1 MTDWGASR
9 VLVTGAA
16 KGMGR
21 GLSRRVLAAGG
32 HVVAWDMDAE
42 ALATLH
48 DDAAAQPGTVET
60 ATVDVTDRARVEQA
74 ALEVGPVD
82 ILVNNAGI
90 VRGGFLSEADPRDLE
105 LVMNVNTMSLFW
117 VTRALLPGMVERDSG
132 HIVTIASAAGL
143 VPLRSAVSYTT
154 SKHAAVGFH
163 DSLRQELRTQAP
175 GVRMTLVTPFFVNT
189 GMFTGTKSRFDFLL
203 PIVEPDD
210 AVDRIWAAVAK
221 DRNRVIMPATAAAAY
236 ALRILPTRVADV
248 VLDQLGISGSMDEFQ
263 GHGSKANT

>member
-1 MTDWGASR
+1 M
-9 VLVTGAA
+9 
-16 KGMGR
+16 K
-21 GLSRRVLAAGG
+21 
-32 HVVAWDMDAE
+32 
-42 ALATLH
+42 
-48 DDAAAQPGTVET
+48 
-60 ATVDVTDRARVEQA
+60 
-74 ALEVGPVD
+74 
-82 ILVNNAGI
+82 
-90 VRGGFLSEADPRDLE
+90 
-105 LVMNVNTMSLFW
+105 VNTMSLFW
-117 VTRALLPGMVERDSG
+117 VTRALLPGMVERNSG

-203 PIVEPDD
+203 PIVEQDD
-210 AVDRIWAAVAK
+210 AVDRIWSAVVK

-248 VLDQLGISGSMDEFQ
+248 LLDQLGISSSMDEFQ
-263 GHGSKANT
+263 GPGTKANT